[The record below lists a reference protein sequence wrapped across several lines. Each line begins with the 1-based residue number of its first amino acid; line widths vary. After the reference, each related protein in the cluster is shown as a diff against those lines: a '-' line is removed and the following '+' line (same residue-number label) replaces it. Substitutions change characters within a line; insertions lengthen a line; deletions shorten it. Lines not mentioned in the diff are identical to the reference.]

1 MIKRKFEVYFIN
13 DSTTESASYIRL
25 HTFVFDKSL
34 GITVFDTT
42 RMVLTLAHGMAH
54 SLQINTIKM

>member
-1 MIKRKFEVYFIN
+1 VIKRKFEVYFID

-34 GITVFDTT
+34 GTTGFDIT

-54 SLQINTIKM
+54 SLQINIIKM